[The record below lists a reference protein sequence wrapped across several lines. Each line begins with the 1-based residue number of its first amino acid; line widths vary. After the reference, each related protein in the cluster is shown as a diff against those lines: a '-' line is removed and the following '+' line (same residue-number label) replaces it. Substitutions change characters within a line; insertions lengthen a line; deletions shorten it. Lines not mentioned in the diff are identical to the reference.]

1 VTPDQPRHE
10 AAGAVFAMCDS
21 TIPGRPEG
29 FLADETIEWR
39 ERVLADEVGG
49 APAFVC
55 FHQPPVELGSPQI
68 DIIRQQSEDRLTT
81 AVIGRHPSSSLCCAA
96 TRIRSPPRP
105 APVCRLVTPGAASTA
120 HFPFEPHGDRSWA
133 AWTTTCRRRSRSTSS
148 TTTTA

>member
-1 VTPDQPRHE
+1 VKSPYPIFGCPGNHDKRAAYREGCSACRPVTPDQPRHE

-55 FHQPPVELGSPQI
+55 FHQPPVELGA
-68 DIIRQQSEDRLTT
+68 R
-81 AVIGRHPSSSLCCAA
+81 
-96 TRIRSPPRP
+96 
-105 APVCRLVTPGAASTA
+105 
-120 HFPFEPHGDRSWA
+120 
-133 AWTTTCRRRSRSTSS
+133 RSTSS
-148 TTTTA
+148 GSRAWTDSPR

>member
-1 VTPDQPRHE
+1 VHE

-29 FLADETIEWR
+29 FLAYETIERR

-49 APAFVC
+49 ARAFVC
-55 FHQPPVELGSPQI
+55 FHHPPVELGSPQI
-68 DIIRQQSEDRLTT
+68 DIIRQQSEDRLT
-81 AVIGRHPSSSLCCAA
+81 AVIGRHPQLVALLCGHAHPVAA
-96 TRIRSPPRP
+96 TTCAGLPL
-105 APVCRLVTPGAASTA
+105 LVTPGAASTA

-133 AWTTTCRRRSRSTSS
+133 ACTTTCRRRSRSTSS